1 MLMSEVPASDRP
13 RERLAEGGAE
23 ALGDR
28 ELLALLLGTGMRG
41 RGAHAVAEGLLDR
54 FGSVTAIGRATVAE
68 LSTVA
73 GIGSAKA
80 SILVA
85 GFELARRAGR
95 GERPRRLRTTA
106 DIAAVAGPLLRDR
119 TRERLIVISC
129 DAALRVLGTDR
140 ISDGGTDQTLFPLRE
155 IIVAVLRRDGR
166 SFALA
171 HNHPSGDATPS
182 PEDLVSTQE
191 AAEAAA
197 VTGLCFLDHVIVT
210 DTSWQAVEVSRLT

>member
-1 MLMSEVPASDRP
+1 MLMSQVPASDRP
-13 RERLAEGGAE
+13 RERLAQQGAE

-28 ELLALLLGTGMRG
+28 ELLALLLSTGIRG
-41 RGAHAVAEGLLDR
+41 KGAHEVAEALLDR

-68 LSTVA
+68 LSGVP
-73 GIGSAKA
+73 GIGAAKA
-80 SILVA
+80 SGLVA
-85 GFELARRAGR
+85 GFELARRAVATAD
-95 GERPRRLRTTA
+95 RPRRLRATT
-106 DIAAVAGPLLRDR
+106 DIAAMAEPMLRGRD
-119 TRERLIVISC
+119 RERLIVISC

-140 ISDGGTDQTLFPLRE
+140 ISDGGADQALFPLRE

-171 HNHPSGDATPS
+171 HNHPSGDPEPS
-182 PEDLVSTQE
+182 AEDLSATQS

-210 DTSWQAVEVSRLT
+210 ETAWRAVPVAR